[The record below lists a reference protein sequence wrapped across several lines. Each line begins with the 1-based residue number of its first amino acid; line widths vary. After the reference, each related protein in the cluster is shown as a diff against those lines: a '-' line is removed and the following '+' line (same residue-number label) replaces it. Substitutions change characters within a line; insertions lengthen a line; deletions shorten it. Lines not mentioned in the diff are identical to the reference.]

1 MNIYIYR
8 ERERE
13 AGGEITRRKEKA
25 RARTLQFLWTHFV
38 FFFHFIVPPCPSP
51 LFSLK
56 NSFPL
61 IFFPFFFSAE
71 MSHLSRHFCQKI
83 LSNKYIRIAFG
94 HNFSREYGQREKK
107 KKKKKKKKSK
117 AHIMAGLGGA
127 QMQRAATF
135 TRTNFASNKRSA
147 RKTKKISITRASS
160 SRSLPS
166 SDARQKSFNEGG
178 NNNYSNKEEDDNLSM
193 TLKKAFVATT
203 ASLVLAAADASQASV
218 AAAPLDVT
226 NKVSINGPARYLPSE
241 LTKPDP
247 IFEKNF
253 NVSFAGLKVD
263 HKILVSTI
271 IFGQAIGFAGAFVGG
286 LEAKKRAEEI
296 TRLNKSLLEVNGKIK
311 KELRREKQSKTPG
324 MDMSIDP
331 RDGDPYVEKIL
342 TLLRSGK
349 AMLKLEES
357 KEKLEEALG
366 KFEEAHALI
375 IAESGK
381 QKLNVPWKAERKALK
396 GIAAAASRLGY
407 TAKSLE
413 MTKKVLDLALVHKDM
428 AEITDNY
435 GKIADLYT
443 ELDQLE
449 SAHTYYDLYFNALDN
464 EYGFSAERNTQAVA
478 R

>member
-1 MNIYIYR
+1 
-8 ERERE
+8 
-13 AGGEITRRKEKA
+13 
-25 RARTLQFLWTHFV
+25 
-38 FFFHFIVPPCPSP
+38 
-51 LFSLK
+51 
-56 NSFPL
+56 
-61 IFFPFFFSAE
+61 

-83 LSNKYIRIAFG
+83 LSINKYIRIAFG
-94 HNFSREYGQREKK
+94 HNFSREYGQRE
-107 KKKKKKKKSK
+107 KKKKKKSK

-147 RKTKKISITRASS
+147 RKTKKISITGASS

-203 ASLVLAAADASQASV
+203 VSLVLAAADASQASV

>member
-1 MNIYIYR
+1 M
-8 ERERE
+8 
-13 AGGEITRRKEKA
+13 
-25 RARTLQFLWTHFV
+25 
-38 FFFHFIVPPCPSP
+38 
-51 LFSLK
+51 
-56 NSFPL
+56 
-61 IFFPFFFSAE
+61 
-71 MSHLSRHFCQKI
+71 
-83 LSNKYIRIAFG
+83 
-94 HNFSREYGQREKK
+94 
-107 KKKKKKKKSK
+107 
-117 AHIMAGLGGA
+117 
-127 QMQRAATF
+127 
-135 TRTNFASNKRSA
+135 
-147 RKTKKISITRASS
+147 
-160 SRSLPS
+160 
-166 SDARQKSFNEGG
+166 NEGG

-286 LEAKKRAEEI
+286 LEAKRELRI
-296 TRLNKSLLEVNGKIK
+296 YRLNKSLLEVNGKIK

-331 RDGDPYVEKIL
+331 DGDEYVEKIL

-366 KFEEAHALI
+366 KFEEGIRVNHRR
-375 IAESGK
+375 
-381 QKLNVPWKAERKALK
+381 ER
-396 GIAAAASRLGY
+396 
-407 TAKSLE
+407 
-413 MTKKVLDLALVHKDM
+413 
-428 AEITDNY
+428 
-435 GKIADLYT
+435 
-443 ELDQLE
+443 
-449 SAHTYYDLYFNALDN
+449 
-464 EYGFSAERNTQAVA
+464 
-478 R
+478 